1 MSKNKISLLLVL
13 AVLSGCSN
21 TPIHEVSL
29 QTNQMTGEEY
39 RKLEE
44 RINNELTREESRLY
58 HSYQN
63 RMKRSGESSDNIS
76 IGQAIAKQ
84 RVYETQRDK
93 KDNQARNT
101 RLQQQ
106 KQQFEQQL
114 TVFKREFKKQG
125 VLFKYVDEGA
135 LNELVS
141 REIQISRPTLV
152 NTDFNEIKYLS
163 KDNPWKYRYDFDYE
177 FSIDN
182 KNTYGVQAID
192 YTITLPIGYKGK
204 VEAKRRAYISKDH
217 SKIKQRL
224 SPQVKQHLTQLELKK
239 LAPSIQISQ
248 LYIANKP
255 VSPRTFYYYQELL
268 DYRYQELM
276 KIKAATDQE
285 LTSNTLQKYRWK
297 KLFNFSPVKSSDEKR
312 YLKETYDIEL

>member
-1 MSKNKISLLLVL
+1 MFNKKVSLLIL

-21 TPIHEVSL
+21 APIRETSL
-29 QTNQMTGEEY
+29 PTGQLTGEEY
-39 RKLEE
+39 HQLEV

-58 HSYQN
+58 HSYLN
-63 RMKRSGESSDNIS
+63 RMKHSDSIPESAN
-76 IGQAIAKQ
+76 IGQAITLQQA
-84 RVYETQRDK
+84 YETKRDRN
-93 KDNQARNT
+93 DERQRNT

-106 KQQFEQQL
+106 KQEFDQQL
-114 TVFKREFKKQG
+114 TVFKRAFKKQG

-141 REIQISRPTLV
+141 QEIQVSRPTLI

-177 FSIDN
+177 FNIDN
-182 KNTYGVQAID
+182 KNTYGIQAID

-204 VEAKRRAYISKDH
+204 VEAKRRAYMNKPH
-217 SKIKQRL
+217 TKIKQRL
-224 SPQVKQHLTQLELKK
+224 SPTVQQHLTQIELRK
-239 LAPSIQISQ
+239 LAPAIQISQ

-276 KIKAATDQE
+276 KIKTATDKE

-297 KLFNFSPVKSSDEKR
+297 KLFSFSPVKSSDEKR